1 MRWTKAGRQPG
12 NMRRLPYALALF
24 ACALIFSPAP
34 ASSITSGEAAPI
46 FELADL
52 QGKKHTLSDYLGKV
66 VLINFWASWCR
77 ECITEMSSLNTLYT
91 QFNRQG
97 LVVLGVTVDR
107 KSEDAGAAAKK
118 ARIDFPILLDSKGE
132 VFIKKY
138 AVIGLPT
145 TIIVDRKGIITEIL
159 LGTQDF
165 QEKEITDRMASL
177 LKGKSIP

>member
-1 MRWTKAGRQPG
+1 MQRHLFLVLFIFALTVIPSRSFSIAG
-12 NMRRLPYALALF
+12 
-24 ACALIFSPAP
+24 
-34 ASSITSGEAAPI
+34 GEAAPQ
-46 FELADL
+46 FELSDL
-52 QGKKHTLSDYLGKV
+52 QGGKHSLSDYLGKV

-91 QFNRQG
+91 QFSRQG

-132 VFIKKY
+132 VFTKKY